1 MNAFTGLMAVMF
13 GVYLTNFISSFL
25 ANLTEDWSRWAR
37 VSVDLLVG
45 LLLLFLLVLSS
56 VPTQG

>member
-1 MNAFTGLMAVMF
+1 MNAFTVLMAVMF